1 MDDVG
6 SQRDN
11 MRGNGLDVHQ
21 GSTPRLKTSRSSKT
35 SNAVQSESVPTEA
48 LERCSHLNA
57 SRLGRHGDF
66 RAELYSGSEPY
77 MGKSARTKVRDPHRS
92 SSSKVGHDPC
102 TRAGTRSKANDIGI
116 HLKTINGV
124 KVLVRNWG
132 ACVAN
137 VVETD
142 IWQDMVG
149 TA

>member
-1 MDDVG
+1 MDDLG

-21 GSTPRLKTSRSSKT
+21 GNTPRLKRSRSSK
-35 SNAVQSESVPTEA
+35 NIYCGAVRVGAHRGVGTMLASERIS
-48 LERCSHLNA
+48 
-57 SRLGRHGDF
+57 SRTARDF

-102 TRAGTRSKANDIGI
+102 TRAGTRSKANDFFF
-116 HLKTINGV
+116 HLNHQRSQGV
-124 KVLVRNWG
+124 ATKLE
-132 ACVAN
+132 ACVAI

-142 IWQDMVG
+142 IWQDTVG
-149 TA
+149 ST